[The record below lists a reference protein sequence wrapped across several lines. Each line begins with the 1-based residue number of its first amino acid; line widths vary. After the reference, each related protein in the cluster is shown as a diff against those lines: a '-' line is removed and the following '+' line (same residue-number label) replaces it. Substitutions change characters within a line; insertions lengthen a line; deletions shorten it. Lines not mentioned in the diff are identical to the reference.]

1 MKVCLQS
8 IVTRLTT
15 WYIFSEMELVNAFF
29 QPTLQEM
36 FHETMLKMRLMDV
49 EQHQSYLKNLQFLIL
64 KVAEDC
70 HVLNEYPTEIHD
82 DHGRGNPNSS
92 NYGIC
97 NHYPSVGDVV
107 TNRLWEIYQA
117 CER

>member
-1 MKVCLQS
+1 MVKVCLQS

-15 WYIFSEMELVNAFF
+15 WYIFSEMELVSTFF

-49 EQHQSYLKNLQFLIL
+49 EQHQSYLKNIQFLIL

-70 HVLNEYPTEIHD
+70 RVLNEYPTEIHD
-82 DHGRGNPNSS
+82 DHAHGNPNSREFGF
-92 NYGIC
+92 Y
-97 NHYPSVGDVV
+97 
-107 TNRLWEIYQA
+107 
-117 CER
+117 